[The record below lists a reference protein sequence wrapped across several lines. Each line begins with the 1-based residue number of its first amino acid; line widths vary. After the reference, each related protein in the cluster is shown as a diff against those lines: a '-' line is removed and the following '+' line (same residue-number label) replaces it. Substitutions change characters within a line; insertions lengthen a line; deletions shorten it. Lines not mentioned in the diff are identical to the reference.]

1 MNRRNMIKGT
11 LGATTVTLVPGAVVA
26 GSLSRDLSNSSEL
39 NAEKWELAFRL
50 SKMPG
55 ECGPISVGIV
65 GLGLTKD
72 HKYRESLVAAFDAGE
87 SFDEAYARIVASA

>member
-1 MNRRNMIKGT
+1 MNRRNMIKSAI
-11 LGATTVTLVPGAVVA
+11 GATTVTLVPGAVAA

-55 ECGPISVGIV
+55 EYTSFNIGVAGM
-65 GLGLTKD
+65 GLTKN
-72 HKYRESLVAAFDAGE
+72 HRYRESFVAAFNAGE
-87 SFDEAYARIVASA
+87 SFDEAYKRICLPV